1 MQFYAIQVTC
11 SECDHTFLVGGSS
24 LNDLSTWRQSSMQ
37 CQRCGAEAPA
47 RTGTVVRLGSV
58 SGKRGIDRPLTGMAG
73 Y

>member
-11 SECDHTFLVGGSS
+11 SECEHTFLIGGSS
-24 LNDLSTWRQSSMQ
+24 LNDLSKWRQSSMQ

-47 RTGTVVRLGSV
+47 NTGTVVRLGAG
-58 SGKRGIDRPLTGMAG
+58 SGNGRIGRPLSGMAG